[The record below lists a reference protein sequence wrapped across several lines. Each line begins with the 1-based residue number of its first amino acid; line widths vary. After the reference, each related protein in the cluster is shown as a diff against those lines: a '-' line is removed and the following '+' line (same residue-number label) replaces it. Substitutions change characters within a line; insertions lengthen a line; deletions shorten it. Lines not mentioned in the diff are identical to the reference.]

1 MDFAVPGNTDN
12 RNLFAESLELVPQRE
27 PTGEKSFDEG
37 FVHNRHPIRP
47 AIVTFVEITA
57 GYQRDFERC
66 EIPGRYH
73 VAIELHVFTPARRI
87 AMDVHFL
94 PGAGRKTQRNIF
106 AHAGVLNSWHS

>member
-27 PTGEKSFDEG
+27 PTGEKSFNKGLVDDG
-37 FVHNRHPIRP
+37 HPIRP

-57 GYQRDFERC
+57 LKHRDFERC

-73 VAIELHVFTPARRI
+73 VAIELHVFPPARRI
-87 AMDVHFL
+87 AMDVHVL
-94 PGAGRKTQRNIF
+94 PGAGRKT
-106 AHAGVLNSWHS
+106 